1 MPQVSFEPLA
11 LNISGNM
18 LQKDCAEPDDNLLN
32 LDGFVGQSE

>member
-11 LNISGNM
+11 LNISGNSKM

-32 LDGFVGQSE
+32 LDGL